1 MGILSR
7 NYLVMNLYEQAQLAN
22 RHKKSGKNKAIVKY
36 MVRALIHAA
45 QFKRMSAY
53 FHQGNRLKLF
63 EKQPNF
69 VTKCITPYLRDGF
82 TKDQRVDILINH
94 YQWFEQ
100 VFTAQAQCAIYQDN
114 VVLCELSIDEER
126 YFVTLSFERNS
137 RKEGELTLSL
147 CDEQHNKYYVI
158 AFTYI
163 AGDFYIGCM
172 QGGANDNG
180 FSRKFTKAF
189 YGLRPKS
196 FMVETVQL
204 LAQLLHIPHLYAV
217 KNSGHIYNAKRYGK
231 KAQTIN
237 LNYDQLW
244 EEHDGEVYDE
254 WFYQLPLESK
264 RRAMEDIKRPKR
276 KMYRERYEWLDGYKE
291 QLAQSLEPL
300 LNSSTVK

>member
-1 MGILSR
+1 MLF
-7 NYLVMNLYEQAQLAN
+7 QLAAEASVHN
-22 RHKKSGKNKAIVKY
+22 PKHKLRETSKFVI
-36 MVRALIHAA
+36 RALVYKR
-45 QFKRMSAY
+45 QFKQMVSLFCSENRQHV
-53 FHQGNRLKLF
+53 FHR
-63 EKQPNF
+63 QPNF
-69 VTKCITPYLRDGF
+69 LMKCMIPYLHIGLSKNDIIQLLDYHHSWIEQTF
-82 TKDQRVDILINH
+82 TPGAIKNLYHNQVCLSDLMIGDEFYKIN
-94 YQWFEQ
+94 
-100 VFTAQAQCAIYQDN
+100 
-114 VVLCELSIDEER
+114 LR
-126 YFVTLSFERNS
+126 YDHKV
-137 RKEGELTLSL
+137 RKEGELALSL
-147 CDEQHNKYYVI
+147 EDSAGVSYYML
-158 AFTYI
+158 AFSVSQKGI
-163 AGDFYIGCM
+163 LVGCM

-196 FMVETVQL
+196 FMVETIQL